1 MSDYRIVNSIEKYDV
16 VTDTWIS
23 LYFKL
28 PMPLSKHSAVGIDQ
42 KTILIFGGMSAD
54 FEPVTNVW
62 SLDLNIA
69 KFTLKRSM
77 QYARLCDGG
86 QGAFKSSNGSI
97 YLLNGCLDAFECEKY
112 KTDKNFW
119 ELLPSYAT
127 TTNNELIN
135 AYVGALIKAD

>member
-1 MSDYRIVNSIEKYDV
+1 MISPMNTPRAFFASTTIAEQYLYVFGGMSDYRIVNSIEKYDV

-54 FEPVTNVW
+54 FEPVNNVW

-69 KFTLKRSM
+69 KFTMKRSM
-77 QYARLCDGG
+77 
-86 QGAFKSSNGSI
+86 
-97 YLLNGCLDAFECEKY
+97 
-112 KTDKNFW
+112 
-119 ELLPSYAT
+119 
-127 TTNNELIN
+127 
-135 AYVGALIKAD
+135 